1 MSTFFFDGEWIDE
14 SQITINI
21 SDRAFQYGDGV
32 FETLRYSNRQFHWS
46 EDHYFRLMANMRI
59 MRMNIPDHLTPEY
72 FDDILKELVE
82 INHWENDSV
91 RIRLQAWRKSGGNYT
106 PTSND
111 VHLLARAERI
121 PESRYELNEGEL
133 KTDIYKD
140 FYKPQHLLSSVK
152 SCNAQ
157 LYILASVF
165 RKENNLDECF
175 LLNEK
180 KQVVE
185 AISSNIILIKDN
197 VLTTP
202 PIASGALKGIMRK
215 RIVEKLAPAL
225 GYEVKEADV
234 SPFDLNKADEIWL
247 TNSING
253 VRAVSHFRKK
263 AFNNERAK
271 QMVEMIN
278 AQFD

>member
-32 FETLRYSNRQFHWS
+32 FETLRYSNHQFHWG

-106 PTSND
+106 PTNND